1 MHCWGRHQWA
11 TDASMHRPR
20 TNDPFFWRCKKNKTS
35 DKNKTN
41 NKNNMS
47 AGQPPNDYCTTTYL
61 YSTGSKIKGILE
73 DIRIALEMAMSAAVP
88 TLKYTN
94 VPFVMSKLLM
104 DNFLLP

>member
-1 MHCWGRHQWA
+1 M
-11 TDASMHRPR
+11 T
-20 TNDPFFWRCKKNKTS
+20 PFFGGARVQEEKKTTRTTKHNQEQQEHECRSTTKPLQ
-35 DKNKTN
+35 DH
-41 NKNNMS
+41 
-47 AGQPPNDYCTTTYL
+47 CTTTYL